1 MEPKIDDKVISY
13 HSFLLPF
20 YSKSGELHAALSDQ
34 WDKDTLTDTQIS
46 SKKEERKLDYATAQY
61 FTPEA
66 QRLLFSSESSYRYQ
80 LKGKDQFYE
89 IEKDSVKYRLLVK
102 KITVTVFDKNIGVL
116 ALHTEF
122 HLKHQE
128 LGLRKMISDS
138 EDRNKALLGAVRAIN
153 EHGRRINLPYLGT
166 SGPDENGEYAYSH
179 SLVAD
184 TISLFGEREDFA
196 AMSKELYL
204 GTGGYPMIG
213 TGGSPMSGYI
223 MKPISGLLRSLFP
236 QNDPVPVIDDRM
248 YVCCLVDNKEL
259 SDRIKRASAEFR
271 ESKPCEDSQ
280 CAAPVAQRDL
290 FTDPELSEAIYAI
303 CFIDKD
309 EASCGLEMRENILR
323 RCVYNRWQQEG
334 TIDVVTHHSFVRIV
348 GDAPDYVI
356 APFVTQYVYMAIG
369 ALMQRAEI
377 LWLSNKSAEISRE
390 YFKLSDTDKSTD
402 NDGVNDRLT
411 ELKRRYVYA
420 QNNIFLVQLTVQ
432 EQGVEEFEMLKN
444 ELYVGRSLKKLDGSI
459 NGIYEFTRE
468 YAEIEEN
475 DLLSKI
481 AKIGLPLALIQALS
495 VITSFAVISETETG
509 PHWMTLLIQLG
520 VFAVI
525 GVISLLFLKWV
536 MRKKK
541 RGKGADRKNKKS

>member
-20 YSKSGELHAALSDQ
+20 YSKSGELQAALSDQ
-34 WDKDTLTDTQIS
+34 WDKDTLTDTHIS
-46 SKKEERKLDYATAQY
+46 SEKEERKLDYATAQY

-80 LKGKDQFYE
+80 LKGKERFYE
-89 IEKDSVKYRLLVK
+89 IEKDRVKYRLLVK

-128 LGLRKMISDS
+128 LDLLKMISDS
-138 EDRNKALLGAVRAIN
+138 EDRNKVILGAVKVIN

-166 SGPDENGEYAYSH
+166 SGPNENGEYAYSH

-184 TISLFGEREDFA
+184 AISLFGEREDFA

-204 GTGGYPMIG
+204 GTGGY
-213 TGGSPMSGYI
+213 PMSGYI

-271 ESKPCEDSQ
+271 ESKPRDGAQ
-280 CAAPVAQRDL
+280 GAAPVAQKEL
-290 FTDPELSEAIYAI
+290 FTDPELSDEIYAI
-303 CFIDKD
+303 GFIDKD
-309 EASCGLEMRENILR
+309 EASCGLEMRESILR

-348 GDAPDYVI
+348 GAAPDYVI

-377 LWLSNKSAEISRE
+377 LWLSNKSAEISRA

-402 NDGVNDRLT
+402 NDGVNARLT

-420 QNNIFLVQLTVQ
+420 QNNIFLDQLTVQ

-444 ELYVGRSLKKLDGSI
+444 ELYVGQSLKKLDGSI

-495 VITSFAVISETETG
+495 VITSFAVISEAETR

-520 VFAVI
+520 VLAVI

-536 MRKKK
+536 MKKKK
-541 RGKGADRKNKKS
+541 RGKGAARKNKKL